1 MRIQI
6 GYEHF
11 GADGKRD
18 IRLTPIDQ
26 LIKGIPPEAEALL
39 GIAFAAL
46 DARDLQPGDGEVD
59 VPLTPAVLS
68 QIKSRIP
75 LVGNFLPTDGANAFI
90 RLKA

>member
-1 MRIQI
+1 MRLQF

-26 LIKGIPPEAEALL
+26 VIKGIPKEAEALL
-39 GIAFAAL
+39 VVAFAAL

-59 VPLTPAVLS
+59 IALTPAVLA
-68 QIKSRIP
+68 QIKARIP
-75 LVGNFLPTDGANAFI
+75 LVANFLPTDGANAFI
-90 RLKA
+90 RLRA

>member
-1 MRIQI
+1 MRLQF

-26 LIKGIPPEAEALL
+26 LIKGIPSEAEALL
-39 GIAFAAL
+39 VVAFAAL
-46 DARDLQPGDGEVD
+46 DARDMQPSDGDVD
-59 VPLTPAVLS
+59 IALTPAVLA
-68 QIKSRIP
+68 QIKARIP

-90 RLKA
+90 RLRA